1 MTGGLS
7 VLSYIGTTLQLAQ
20 LLGDGLIDLA
30 VCPADRGILG
40 DRFHISLL
48 QEDPVYIAA
57 APGHPVLEARSSFFE
72 QPMALP
78 VLEPGYR
85 VVAKELFNVDFD
97 AIDDVVYISDYSIL
111 IDLVSQ
117 GDFVTAGP
125 MFAFRRD
132 VEAGRIAV
140 AALDQRVNYQL
151 HIVRRHQPISLP
163 ILTRVE
169 ERIRAIIH

>member
-1 MTGGLS
+1 MPANRS
-7 VLSYIGTTLQLAQ
+7 RTLQWRRCLQQIHERNGA
-20 LLGDGLIDLA
+20 LELA
-30 VCPADRGILG
+30 VAREYGEG
-40 DRFHISLL
+40 
-48 QEDPVYIAA
+48 QEGSHLVWRVR
-57 APGHPVLEARSSFFE
+57 VLELRSNEIVVE